1 VNNNIYDLQVN
12 VSAIGVRITPYLE
25 SGVPPVGE
33 AEYEAAK
40 TRHIDPSLD
49 DEVNI
54 RFKVANEGTSNESID
69 LRVTPVQYVRPNGM
83 LDAPSDEWI
92 KFLSIEPFYQLEPLG
107 SGNNEVILDL
117 LLRDETA
124 DLEATP
130 YPVYALPGTYVVDI
144 TAWYRSSPIV
154 SHTVRITII
163 VEDVDGMITALA
175 GVSGITAIP
184 GDEATFAISVMNPG
198 NSPSVY
204 NISCET
210 PNRWAVAVGDGN
222 SSTITLEPLLRLQYL
237 SVAIRV
243 KVPPVVDGHP
253 YAGVQEG
260 VSCTTSH
267 TGNPSLTQVDSTE
280 ITVARLDKF
289 GTDLYSSSGVPV
301 GAAGNALD
309 EAVDNGQHL
318 NLTLTVSNL
327 GNVPIDLDVTVTPT
341 LPSWPLAIF
350 CDGQEDDNS
359 LSLSLVEGE
368 SLDCRIEIHVP
379 IEVANGESN
388 TINIRTQ
395 FTLSQFITN
404 RTELKVEE
412 RPELR
417 LEASPVDVMEVAPGE
432 PTYGAFIITNEGNV
446 PLILEWEFG
455 SVPEG
460 WQVGFKS
467 IPIDSLGDHR
477 HDEVEIS
484 VLMPANTPIGPL
496 QDTLTLMVTG
506 TTYSGEEL
514 VRSATV
520 GFVGKQAAW
529 LSLST
534 DATDFDKLTKGEI
547 RTGNLTVT
555 NDGNTPC
562 KVDFEI
568 VSDPTWVITGLSTI
582 QSLEAGASQTFEY
595 SLMNDGAVGLGTIN
609 VIAIP
614 SSTSDAILI
623 NGTIELKVSSSS
635 LTGDGGGL
643 LRVLESAGIPSWV
656 VGVVAL
662 LLLGGMIGAVLML
675 RKSGAS
681 YDSGEQIL
689 TMGST
694 MMGSVEQR
702 RDAALDIGAKSD
714 DMVSG
719 AVSDSEVAA
728 ALAAAG
734 PKPLAPPKP
743 PGPPPAPLGAPPLP
757 GSPPPPPKP

>member
-1 VNNNIYDLQVN
+1 
-12 VSAIGVRITPYLE
+12 
-25 SGVPPVGE
+25 
-33 AEYEAAK
+33 
-40 TRHIDPSLD
+40 
-49 DEVNI
+49 
-54 RFKVANEGTSNESID
+54 
-69 LRVTPVQYVRPNGM
+69 
-83 LDAPSDEWI
+83 
-92 KFLSIEPFYQLEPLG
+92 
-107 SGNNEVILDL
+107 
-117 LLRDETA
+117 
-124 DLEATP
+124 
-130 YPVYALPGTYVVDI
+130 
-144 TAWYRSSPIV
+144 
-154 SHTVRITII
+154 
-163 VEDVDGMITALA
+163 
-175 GVSGITAIP
+175 
-184 GDEATFAISVMNPG
+184 
-198 NSPSVY
+198 
-204 NISCET
+204 
-210 PNRWAVAVGDGN
+210 
-222 SSTITLEPLLRLQYL
+222 
-237 SVAIRV
+237 
-243 KVPPVVDGHP
+243 
-253 YAGVQEG
+253 
-260 VSCTTSH
+260 
-267 TGNPSLTQVDSTE
+267 
-280 ITVARLDKF
+280 
-289 GTDLYSSSGVPV
+289 
-301 GAAGNALD
+301 
-309 EAVDNGQHL
+309 
-318 NLTLTVSNL
+318 
-327 GNVPIDLDVTVTPT
+327 
-341 LPSWPLAIF
+341 
-350 CDGQEDDNS
+350 
-359 LSLSLVEGE
+359 
-368 SLDCRIEIHVP
+368 
-379 IEVANGESN
+379 
-388 TINIRTQ
+388 
-395 FTLSQFITN
+395 
-404 RTELKVEE
+404 LKVEE

-432 PTYGAFIITNEGNV
+432 PTYGTFVITNEGNV

-484 VLMPANTPIGPL
+484 VLMPANTPVGPL
-496 QDTLTLMVTG
+496 PDTLTLMVTG

-568 VSDPTWVITGLSTI
+568 ETDATWVITGLSTI

-643 LRVLESAGIPSWV
+643 LKVLESAGIPSWV

-675 RKSGAS
+675 RKSGGS

-734 PKPLAPPKP
+734 PKPLGPPKP
-743 PGPPPAPLGAPPLP
+743 PGPAPAPLGAPPLP
-757 GSPPPPPKP
+757 DGSPPPPPKL